1 MDSNSSK
8 NKGDGENFVAFMEK
22 ELMPYID
29 SAYPVQ
35 PYRMLI
41 GHSFGG
47 LTVMNILTNHTK
59 LFNEYIAIDPSMWYD
74 KERFL
79 KTTEQKLGQNNY
91 KGIKLYC
98 SCLSNR
104 FRNKNEEW
112 DLKQNQDCEN
122 NSSSAIFTNLPEV
135 KYADPKDGEKL
146 NGVVKSQKIVFTFC
160 KEPA

>member
-104 FRNKNEEW
+104 FRNKNEE
-112 DLKQNQDCEN
+112 
-122 NSSSAIFTNLPEV
+122 
-135 KYADPKDGEKL
+135 
-146 NGVVKSQKIVFTFC
+146 
-160 KEPA
+160 